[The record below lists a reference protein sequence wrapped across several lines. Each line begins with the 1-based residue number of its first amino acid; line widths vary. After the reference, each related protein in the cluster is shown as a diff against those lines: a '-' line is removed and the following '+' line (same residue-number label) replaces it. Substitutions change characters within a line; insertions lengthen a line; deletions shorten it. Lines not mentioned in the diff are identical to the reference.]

1 MRQEELREN
10 RAKMALEA
18 LKPWVEVGSASDM
31 EAPAPSCYRYR
42 SDHLEYSDYKRTTKQ
57 GLPTGSGEIER
68 APSRRPKTA
77 EYRRSMG
84 SSLERRGANF
94 AIMSVG

>member
-1 MRQEELREN
+1 MRQEELRES

-18 LKPWVEVGSASDM
+18 LKPWVEVAGASDM
-31 EAPAPSCYRYR
+31 EAPARSCYRYR
-42 SDHLEYSDYKRTTKQ
+42 SDHLEYLDYKRTIKQ

-68 APSRRPKTA
+68 GPSRRPKTA
-77 EYRRSMG
+77 EDRRSMG